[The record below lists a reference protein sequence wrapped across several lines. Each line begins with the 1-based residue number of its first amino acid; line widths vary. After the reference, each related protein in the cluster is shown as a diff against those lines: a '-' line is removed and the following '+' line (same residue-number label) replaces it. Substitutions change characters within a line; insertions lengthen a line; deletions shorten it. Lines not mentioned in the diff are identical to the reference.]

1 MSLLSTDNGESDRR
15 PLVYAHQ
22 QDHIDIT
29 VEAQNSDDDDHETER
44 PDLYYN
50 LAHPPPTRSISSRR
64 LECIPLKDCNC
75 GDRLLR
81 LVFMSIRLLQASVIL
96 GVIVLISRCFDPS
109 VLESD
114 KWCIAKDFGLIIP
127 VLVAGGISWFL
138 SAVIRYCLPARVT
151 VFWQLPHVAAIAAD
165 RGQESLGYV
174 TGIPR
179 AVFSR
184 FHRQPSPEELTSWAL
199 NLSPNEK
206 QSILAWSQE
215 MYEAQQWEQA
225 FLEGK
230 TLAVVR
236 SILGACAPEAEA
248 ECVRDVLED
257 SMRRLV
263 EVGFSE
269 NRARKALH
277 HTRGNVQMATN
288 WLLEHEDDAEIDSP
302 LPEDRIGRSQH
313 VTQSR
318 AGRGSDN
325 GWKCSCGVVVSPGAP
340 GSNLCSWKK
349 EVDVRC
355 DGCNVAPIVGLRW
368 KCTEC
373 EEFDLCEACHIQVQ
387 TGIRSHRH
395 TKFREVSAHYDCC
408 CLCALRL
415 RGWTMSNFESW
426 SCRKCK
432 ARKASEFFSK
442 LGMCYKHLGR
452 FASAIEI
459 LEERLAIVQSWGDT
473 HGEIDAHDSLAI
485 CFRSMGMVERA
496 ISHSQQELRMAREHG
511 HTRAHAVASQRLAE
525 CYASK
530 GDYLLAIDIL
540 QECLPLAG
548 TLDGE
553 TSVLK
558 LCSNVT
564 PHDHMLSARST
575 YQPVILMEENYKLF
589 EVMLCQNLAN
599 CYYHVEKYSTAIAN
613 HEKAREIMDGRSRE
627 LKAQVDRKILEYR
640 DQQMHGNT
648 FRDTFSWAGLLG
660 IKYGDVNAGLRA
672 RELKKSLKSL
682 LLKDT
687 YLDGEIYG
695 GLGRCYVKVG
705 QYRRAIE
712 LHKQHLGVAVD
723 SGDKAGQAAA
733 CNDMALAL
741 QRMNDFEGAAQILVR
756 SLCLHQHVEQ
766 DMGSQD
772 DWRVSLFELQQIAYI
787 QLQKVLLHMGHAK
800 WAVGVCAKSK
810 ARALAHRLDDR
821 SPNLG
826 AGAEYCGNETSKCS
840 YEDLCSKWW
849 EELLEFA
856 RSEGVGT
863 HIVDFSVL
871 DDGHLAIWVL
881 SGGDLLGSVTVPSTA
896 LQQILAEARKSM
908 NVRGRDAMAPPRSH
922 AKELLA
928 AKAPNDKAAGV
939 TPASCAV
946 SSDAVNAATSGTLN
960 GADEASESHLRAP
973 RKDLSSTVL
982 ENARLR
988 ELYTRL
994 IAPVEQLLEGA
1005 EELLIIPH
1013 RELFEVPW
1021 AALVDA
1027 HGRYLIERHVLR
1039 VAPSLRVARQAA
1051 DKMASSVTGS
1061 GHVVIVG
1068 NPLPIPAPFKP
1079 LPEAEKEADK
1089 VETILNKAGV
1099 MVDHQRHFF
1108 KADRHP
1114 KATKEKVV
1122 QALNGAEWAHV
1133 ACHGDLDTDSLV
1145 LASQT
1150 RDDGEATRLEEEEK
1164 KLQGKQQQTA
1174 ELTNLSMREVQDLVK
1189 LSPGATVS
1197 LSACNTGRGEIKA
1210 EGVVGIARAFLVAG
1224 AAATVVSLWSVD
1236 DGSTA
1241 ALMEHMY
1248 MHLAKG
1254 LTVPQALRLAMLC
1267 VAGRPLPAEQQV
1279 KGQELDEKVG
1289 KALVTA
1295 SSSSGRGVGDDAVA
1309 SDTADD
1315 ELDGFTRAMG
1325 GGTRGVSSGGPLDDA
1340 ELFAEILAGD
1350 SEESSRRCAPK
1361 MHTPISSQAGH
1372 LREDEAE
1379 RKAYWREFCVRD
1391 VAPTCVID
1399 FPYDDYGPAGLNLSK
1414 DAPDDRLLE
1423 RIYCFEDREDETHL
1437 RRVVVK
1443 AHTLVRWRDRREKR
1457 LWERAAKVTAV
1468 KVTYAYWNPETDT
1481 FELERGSKLQPKGS
1495 VDLKLVPVDDR
1506 LRKGWREEFRQK
1518 RYDKIEWIWNQKGSM
1533 PAGED
1538 AANAD
1543 VVEVYEQL
1551 RETIRMGESIFPKG
1565 ATEAAMKGY
1574 HSGWKETAGVFQ
1586 TNKMLRDGREV
1597 ECEVFVSKDVAA
1609 GLKPAWKRPMHWAGF
1624 LVVGASTRLPMS
1636 RLTPRE
1642 VIGTIEDWLQ
1652 SISLQQYSEAVGEY
1666 GYDSLLTLD
1675 AASEED
1681 LQDMM
1686 EAVGMKK
1693 PHRRVLIEQ
1702 WTKRVSER

>member
-1 MSLLSTDNGESDRR
+1 
-15 PLVYAHQ
+15 
-22 QDHIDIT
+22 
-29 VEAQNSDDDDHETER
+29 
-44 PDLYYN
+44 
-50 LAHPPPTRSISSRR
+50 
-64 LECIPLKDCNC
+64 
-75 GDRLLR
+75 
-81 LVFMSIRLLQASVIL
+81 
-96 GVIVLISRCFDPS
+96 
-109 VLESD
+109 
-114 KWCIAKDFGLIIP
+114 
-127 VLVAGGISWFL
+127 
-138 SAVIRYCLPARVT
+138 
-151 VFWQLPHVAAIAAD
+151 
-165 RGQESLGYV
+165 
-174 TGIPR
+174 
-179 AVFSR
+179 
-184 FHRQPSPEELTSWAL
+184 
-199 NLSPNEK
+199 
-206 QSILAWSQE
+206 
-215 MYEAQQWEQA
+215 
-225 FLEGK
+225 
-230 TLAVVR
+230 
-236 SILGACAPEAEA
+236 
-248 ECVRDVLED
+248 
-257 SMRRLV
+257 
-263 EVGFSE
+263 
-269 NRARKALH
+269 
-277 HTRGNVQMATN
+277 
-288 WLLEHEDDAEIDSP
+288 
-302 LPEDRIGRSQH
+302 
-313 VTQSR
+313 
-318 AGRGSDN
+318 
-325 GWKCSCGVVVSPGAP
+325 
-340 GSNLCSWKK
+340 
-349 EVDVRC
+349 
-355 DGCNVAPIVGLRW
+355 
-368 KCTEC
+368 
-373 EEFDLCEACHIQVQ
+373 
-387 TGIRSHRH
+387 
-395 TKFREVSAHYDCC
+395 
-408 CLCALRL
+408 
-415 RGWTMSNFESW
+415 MSNFESW

-540 QECLPLAG
+540 QECMPLAG

-871 DDGHLAIWVL
+871 DDGQLALWVL

-946 SSDAVNAATSGTLN
+946 SRDAVIAATSGTPN

-1099 MVDHQRHFF
+1099 IVDHQRHFF

-1267 VAGRPLPAEQQV
+1267 VAGRPLPEQQV